1 MNMIYNIIPKDRY
14 ITRDELVHRTGQCD
28 RAIRREL
35 SELGKDPD
43 TVVISSSHG
52 KGYKLP
58 ASKEELIA
66 CRNEYRSREQEMHER
81 VQVLDE
87 AIRRWKDSEPEVQ
100 LTFGF

>member
-1 MNMIYNIIPKDRY
+1 MGVYRLLSRTEWR
-14 ITRDELVHRTGQCD
+14 TREQLMRESGQGD
-28 RAIRREL
+28 RAVRREI

-58 ASKEELIA
+58 ASKEELIT
-66 CRNEYRSREQEMHER
+66 CRNEYKSREQEIHER
-81 VQVLDE
+81 VEVLDE
-87 AIRRWKDSEPEVQ
+87 AIRRWKDNSQEEQ

>member
-1 MNMIYNIIPKDRY
+1 MRDGSEVKQY
-14 ITRDELVHRTGQCD
+14 IEDQGYDSVVVFE
-28 RAIRREL
+28 
-35 SELGKDPD
+35 DPD

-87 AIRRWKDSEPEVQ
+87 AIRRWKDNKPEVQ

>member
-1 MNMIYNIIPKDRY
+1 MSVYRHLSRDEWR
-14 ITRDELVHRTGQCD
+14 TRDELIHRTGQCD

-87 AIRRWKDSEPEVQ
+87 AIRRWKDNKPEVQ
-100 LTFGF
+100 PTFGF